1 LFSKKLQSR
10 SVSREKL
17 RRALSFEKGESKMLV
32 KLTTKEELF
41 SFYTAGPKVVAK
53 KINMKIPLL
62 SITVSKWLREQVL
75 LFLQWKVN
83 IDNFFYEG
91 TKNAFL

>member
-1 LFSKKLQSR
+1 
-10 SVSREKL
+10 
-17 RRALSFEKGESKMLV
+17 MLV